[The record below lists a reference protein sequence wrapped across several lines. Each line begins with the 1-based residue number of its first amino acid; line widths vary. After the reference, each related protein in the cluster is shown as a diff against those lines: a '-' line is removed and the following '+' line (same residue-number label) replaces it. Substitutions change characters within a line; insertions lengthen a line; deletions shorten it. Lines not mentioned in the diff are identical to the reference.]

1 MRKSLRIR
9 LLEFFEFRFYFD
21 YLRLGVNVALNE
33 ETVAQMVLYVNEN
46 QMVIVRMADSKALPL
61 TTGGDP
67 LHFGPKKAN
76 AMCTLRSEDAAVCP
90 ASR

>member
-1 MRKSLRIR
+1 MRKSLTIN
-9 LLEFFEFRFYFD
+9 LLEGFEFRFYFD
-21 YLRLGVNVALNE
+21 DLRLGVNVALNE
-33 ETVAQMVLYVNEN
+33 EMVAQMVPYVNDN
-46 QMVIVRMADSKALPL
+46 RRVIVRMADSKALPL